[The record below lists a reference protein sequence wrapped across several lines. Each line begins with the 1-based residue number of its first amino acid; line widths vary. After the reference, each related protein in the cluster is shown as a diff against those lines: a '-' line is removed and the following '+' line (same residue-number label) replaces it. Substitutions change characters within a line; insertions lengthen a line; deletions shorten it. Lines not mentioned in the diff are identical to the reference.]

1 LVENLSSGTLDLG
14 QLGYSS
20 AVVKIENWHWCRF
33 SLL

>member
-20 AVVKIENWHWCRF
+20 AVVKIEN
-33 SLL
+33 